1 MKKSGVSLLLEM
13 TMTLVE
19 LEEEEAVLAMPEMIE
34 LESSEGKDSD
44 LMENDLIQMTMNH
57 DEDLEMVVWMV
68 IVV

>member
-1 MKKSGVSLLLEM
+1 
-13 TMTLVE
+13 MTLVE